1 MSGRGFDRD
10 PRGRKRW
17 GGRGR
22 GSPPPAREAQKTEAK
37 FKGGN
42 PDLPCLNYG
51 ASLKE
56 NRPIEFLQLIGEH
69 CAITY
74 KACIAQAFWT
84 SPPAFGAE
92 DEEPVI
98 PEIIPNTNAG
108 KAMLADFTNDKKEWK
123 IEKKKIEE
131 HKRFAFALVYG
142 QLSDS
147 SRCEVQDHEDW
158 DEGFLNRDLLYL
170 IQRIRGTHIARQSG
184 NPRQDMERVRTI
196 WATMRMQ
203 PHETSF
209 AFRKR
214 VEDYQ
219 LERASVGLEQIPDE
233 ELVIGILNRLDM
245 SRYAG
250 LVRDYLDNERRG
262 ISDLPEAASTLWKEI
277 SCFEPCFEPQKK
289 LLNVKN
295 DSLHY
300 AVKIKKYE
308 STYAAKIM
316 KYK

>member
-1 MSGRGFDRD
+1 MIAADNCQKLSKYES
-10 PRGRKRW
+10 KRYNL
-17 GGRGR
+17 
-22 GSPPPAREAQKTEAK
+22 K
-37 FKGGN
+37 F
-42 PDLPCLNYG
+42 
-51 ASLKE
+51 
-56 NRPIEFLQLIGEH
+56 H
-69 CAITY
+69 
-74 KACIAQAFWT
+74 
-84 SPPAFGAE
+84 
-92 DEEPVI
+92 
-98 PEIIPNTNAG
+98 
-108 KAMLADFTNDKKEWK
+108 AMLDDLTNDRKEWK
-123 IEKKKIEE
+123 IERKKIEE

-147 SRCEVQDHEDW
+147 SRCEVQDHEDC
-158 DEGFLNRDLLYL
+158 DEGFLDRDLLYL
-170 IQRIRGTHIARQSG
+170 IQQIRGTHIARQSG

-203 PHETSF
+203 PHETSI

-214 VEDYQ
+214 VVDYQ

-250 LVRDYLDNERRG
+250 LVRDYLDNERRAYQTYRKRHQRYG
-262 ISDLPEAASTLWKEI
+262 KKSHVLNHVLNH
-277 SCFEPCFEPQKK
+277 KK
-289 LLNVKN
+289 LLFSLNVKN

-300 AVKIKKYE
+300 ADKIKKYE